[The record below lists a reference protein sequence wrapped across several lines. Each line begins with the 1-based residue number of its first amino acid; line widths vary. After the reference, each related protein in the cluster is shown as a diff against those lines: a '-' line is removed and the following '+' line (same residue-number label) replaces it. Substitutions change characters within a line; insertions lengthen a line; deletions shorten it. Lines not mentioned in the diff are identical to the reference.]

1 MMTSDFEPEARKVM
15 RNGKMCWEIN
25 LRRIRRGRIFGPT
38 QDAVLTKY
46 RREILGIAEIEFDDS
61 DRLAKH
67 ELGNDGTL
75 LEAVRYFKASRVGV
89 KHKRLAEAVEDCIA
103 DKKQMSL
110 RPAYTSHM
118 RSILRQFAKFTGDVE
133 CSSVSMSHVKDFLFG
148 RKCTHETRSGMR
160 NRLSAFFSWCC
171 DHGYTLTNPVR
182 KVSLGRASRV
192 VPKIF
197 TPEEVHRLLD
207 TVRALDPALLPY
219 FTLGIF
225 CGIRPDELKRLPH
238 TCVRAVDGIVD
249 IPGTVSKTHDRRIVD
264 LSPNAIAWLRS
275 VNGGLRYARKRRIAI
290 IKAARV
296 EWSHDVMRHT
306 FASYHLQFHG
316 SADKTAAQMGH
327 HGNTKTLYRHYRATV
342 DAESAAAFWQIEP
355 AVDWTYWDANEHVK
369 AYNKAQR

>member
-1 MMTSDFEPEARKVM
+1 MNVKQTKI
-15 RNGKMCWEIN
+15 GKYKYWTVD
-25 LRRIRRGRIFGPT
+25 LRGQGRGRLFDRDK
-38 QDAVLTKY
+38 DALIERL
-46 RREILGIAEIEFDDS
+46 RREIAGIGDVQFDDS
-61 DRLAKH
+61 DRVAKM
-67 ELGNDGTL
+67 ELGGRGTL
-75 LEAVRYFKASRVGV
+75 LEAVRYFLASQVGV
-89 KHKRLAEAVEDCIA
+89 KKKRLADAVEECLA
-103 DKKQMSL
+103 DKKQIGL

-219 FTLGIF
+219 FALGIF
-225 CGIRPDELKRLPH
+225 CGIRPDELKRLPQ
-238 TCVRAVDGIVD
+238 TCVRAADGIVD

-296 EWSHDVMRHT
+296 DWSHDVMRHT

-342 DAESAAAFWQIEP
+342 DAESAAAFWRIEP